1 MVMGVECK
9 NLTTLMDQMFPFME
23 EHQVRSKEWFRKFLK
38 GLVQQRGQEH
48 VPEVSGVTDDSFR
61 SSREIVPEQ
70 CDEPLG
76 LEVVLPLISDQFLED
91 LWMRSSLLMDPLEFL
106 IQKRP

>member
-1 MVMGVECK
+1 M
-9 NLTTLMDQMFPFME
+9 
-23 EHQVRSKEWFRKFLK
+23 
-38 GLVQQRGQEH
+38 
-48 VPEVSGVTDDSFR
+48 SGVTGCGFR

-91 LWMRSSLLMDPLEFL
+91 LWMRSSLLMDPLESVV
-106 IQKRP
+106 QK

>member
-1 MVMGVECK
+1 MECSD
-9 NLTTLMDQMFPFME
+9 LSSSSDHWFAFME
-23 EHQVRSKEWFRKFLK
+23 EHQLRSKGWFRKFLE

-48 VPEVSGVTDDSFR
+48 IPEVSGVTDDSFR
-61 SSREIVPEQ
+61 SSREIVPKQ
-70 CDEPLG
+70 GDEPLG
-76 LEVVLPLISDQFLED
+76 LKVVLPLISDQFLED

>member
-1 MVMGVECK
+1 MECSD
-9 NLTTLMDQMFPFME
+9 LSSSSDHWFAFME
-23 EHQVRSKEWFRKFLK
+23 EHQLRSKGWFRKFLE

-48 VPEVSGVTDDSFR
+48 IPEVSGVTDDSFR

>member
-1 MVMGVECK
+1 MECK
-9 NLTTLMDQMFPFME
+9 NLTTLMDHWFPFMKE
-23 EHQVRSKEWFRKFLK
+23 DQMRSKGWFRKFLQ

-76 LEVVLPLISDQFLED
+76 SEVVLPVESKEFFLNLPKGTCPLVD
-91 LWMRSSLLMDPLEFL
+91 LD
-106 IQKRP
+106 

>member
-1 MVMGVECK
+1 MERED
-9 NLTTLMDQMFPFME
+9 LTTLMDQKFSFME
-23 EHQVRSKEWFRKFLK
+23 KHQVRSIGWFRKFLE

-48 VPEVSGVTDDSFR
+48 IPEVSGVTDDSFR

-76 LEVVLPLISDQFLED
+76 LEVVLPLISDQFLKNH
-91 LWMRSSLLMDPLEFL
+91 WMRSSLLMDPLEFL
-106 IQKRP
+106 IQERP

>member
-1 MVMGVECK
+1 MERE
-9 NLTTLMDQMFPFME
+9 NLTTLMDQKFPFME
-23 EHQVRSKEWFRKFLK
+23 KHQVRSKGWFRKFLE

-48 VPEVSGVTDDSFR
+48 IPEVSGVTDDGFR

-91 LWMRSSLLMDPLEFL
+91 LWMRSSLLMDPLEFVV
-106 IQKRP
+106 Q